1 MIPSLAAGLF
11 AAPVSAI
18 DDLSLAVS
26 GGAGQVAPGD
36 TVTVT
41 LDVANLSA
49 AINGVQA
56 LIRYD
61 DTLLTLVGVV
71 PTDLA
76 LTPPSA
82 GWVEVFLGDTAGDL
96 TYAAAINGGV
106 TSLDQTVA
114 TLTFTAIAEGTTSFT
129 FRADSDPF
137 FTKLTLASDNSTIL
151 PNRVDSGSVQIVC
164 DDGVFCN
171 GTETFVG
178 GVCDPGSDP
187 CAPLICDEANDLC
200 LAPVQIVG
208 LELFHAGRFFACR
221 GGISDGTACTLDADC
236 SGGRCTEE
244 SDPGHAFLGFGGTA
258 TVANTTNY
266 SRGVTGVRVLFN
278 QIVDFT
284 TTPEASV
291 TFEWTTGSGE
301 VFSAVT
307 DVATMISVTPVVENG
322 ATVLRIVLAENHVRR
337 RWLKVTVQAA
347 QVTSTG
353 VELDGELAGSAVVFP
368 SGDTVPGGNAV
379 FYIGSASGDVDG
391 DLKTSLVD
399 VAIIRL
405 SVNPFVR
412 VGITDDLDLDKDG
425 RLLLNDV
432 AEARLDV
439 NPFFTLPR
447 ISP

>member
-1 MIPSLAAGLF
+1 MIPSVAAGVF

-18 DDLSLAVS
+18 DDLSLTVS

-61 DTLLTLVGVV
+61 DTLLTLVNVI
-71 PTDLA
+71 PTDLGLA
-76 LTPPSA
+76 SPNA
-82 GWVEVFLGDTAGDL
+82 GWVEVFRSETAGDL
-96 TYAAAINGGV
+96 TYAVAINGDAA
-106 TSLDQTVA
+106 SLDQTVA
-114 TLTFTAIAEGTTSFT
+114 TLTFTAIAEGTTSFV

-151 PNRVDSGSVQIVC
+151 PGRVDSGSILITCQ
-164 DDGVFCN
+164 DGLFCN
-171 GTETFVG
+171 GVETFFG
-178 GVCDPGSDP
+178 GVCEAGTDP
-187 CAPLICDEANDLC
+187 CAPLICDEVDDIC

-208 LELFHAGRFFACR
+208 LELFYTGRFFVCR
-221 GGISDGTACTLDADC
+221 GGIDDGTACTLDADC
-236 SGGRCTEE
+236 SDGRCTEQ
-244 SDPGHAFLGFGGTA
+244 SDPGHAFLGTGSTA
-258 TVANTTNY
+258 TVQNTTNY
-266 SRGVTGVRVLFN
+266 ARGVTGVRVLFN
-278 QIVDFT
+278 QIVDFA

-291 TFEWTTGSGE
+291 GFEWTTGSGD
-301 VFSAVT
+301 VFSPVA
-307 DVATMISVTPVVENG
+307 DAATMISVTPLVENG
-322 ATVLRIVLAENHVRR
+322 VTVLRIVLAENHVRR
-337 RWLKVTVQAA
+337 RWLKVTVDST

-353 VELDGELAGSAVVFP
+353 VELDGELSGSPMVFP

-379 FYIGSASGDVDG
+379 FYVGNASGDADG

-405 SVNPFVR
+405 SVNPFVS
-412 VGITDDLDLDKDG
+412 VGITDDLDIDKDG